1 MKKKI
6 LSLLLWSFLIF
17 PVLHLYPVQRQAVE
31 KEILSR
37 FSMNHTVYEGGS
49 GFSMKIIDKT
59 DSQAVLS
66 RLCDSFLSENFLL
79 IDYML
84 KDLMVTYLKT
94 RDQSIK
100 EPDEIIAR
108 YTIFIN
114 ENKEKLDPVISM
126 FASYLRWKGQEITG
140 IEASSKQEITLSE
153 FKAMAVRNILPL
165 KYSDKG
171 QIMYKICVAGEGFI
185 DYDARNAVLEAFTF
199 DTVMNALK
207 NDSLKAIIDKP
218 VHVIKELNL
227 SNDIDTAVKR
237 AQGVFWALL
246 FIDAEFQKL
255 LMDEYQKKKAY
266 LPFIVIEDTEE

>member
-6 LSLLLWSFLIF
+6 LILLLWSFIIF
-17 PVLHLYPVQRQAVE
+17 PILPVYPVQKQDVE

-37 FSMNHTVYEGGS
+37 FSLNHTVYQGGS
-49 GFSMKIIDKT
+49 GFSMKIIEKT
-59 DSQAVLS
+59 ESTDTLS

-79 IDYML
+79 IDYMV

-108 YTIFIN
+108 YKLFMN
-114 ENKEKLDPVISM
+114 ENKEKLAPVISM

-153 FKAMAVRNILPL
+153 FKAAAVRNILPL
-165 KYSDKG
+165 KFSDKG

-185 DYDARNAVLEAFTF
+185 DYGARNAVLEAFTF

-207 NDSLKAIIDKP
+207 NDSLKPITDKP
-218 VHVIKELNL
+218 IQIVKELNL
-227 SNDIDTAVKR
+227 SNDMDTAIKR
-237 AQGVFWALL
+237 AQGIFWALL
-246 FIDAEFQKL
+246 FKDPEFQKL
-255 LMDEYQKKKAY
+255 LMDPYQEKKAY
-266 LPFIVIEDTEE
+266 LPFIIIKDSEE